1 MNPKSKS
8 LERLIYAVVIILSL
22 IAVGLVA
29 VAPDLLASKVV
40 YQGF

>member
-8 LERLIYAVVIILSL
+8 LERLIYVLLIVLSL
-22 IAVGLVA
+22 IAVGLVTL
-29 VAPDLLASKVV
+29 APDLMTSKVV